1 VTLRRTVEKVFCAGV
16 ILAVAFACAP
26 VEVRASQDKPKPA
39 AAPAKPAPAPAKA
52 APAPATKAQPAGGRS
67 PQPTAQPAGGRSPQ
81 PAVRPGGAGPAGGVG
96 NSGRGGAGVTGA
108 GGNSGRSGTGL
119 SGGAGNAGR
128 GGSPIGGNAGRS
140 GGGSAGGGGGLSGRT
155 NSPNVGTGPAHYASR
170 PGDQPKALP
179 GGRTEFHNAN
189 GQTVTTNAR
198 GEVHRIEAPRGLAG
212 GNKMVVNRGP
222 GGARLVETGHPGAR
236 VVSYGP
242 HRGFVERGVAGRPG
256 YISRTY
262 VVGGRS
268 YAHVYREYRYHGF
281 AYYHYVP
288 AVYYGPGFYGW
299 AVTPWGAPMRYAW
312 FGLATPAPWF
322 GFYAGYFTPYPTYAS
337 PDLWLT
343 DYLIAENLRL
353 AYESQQAGNGGQAP
367 PPSSNEQATAA
378 TLSPEMKALIADEVR
393 QQLAA
398 EKAAAVQPTSS
409 SPQQFTPGTEQPP
422 PAMNQRFFV
431 VSANLDVTTA
441 AGQACSLTPGDIIQ
455 RKGQNVTADGGVDVD
470 VVSSKPGDCAADSRA
485 AVQLADLQ
493 EMHNQFREKLD
504 SGLKMLAENQA
515 KGLPNGP
522 AAGARPVADGTA
534 EPVADAESQLV
545 AQEADAAKLEAQ
557 VRPGGGAN

>member
-1 VTLRRTVEKVFCAGV
+1 VNLRRTVEKVFCAGV
-16 ILAVAFACAP
+16 ILAVAFACVP
-26 VEVRASQDKPKPA
+26 GEVRASQDKPKPA

-52 APAPATKAQPAGGRS
+52 APAPAS
-67 PQPTAQPAGGRSPQ
+67 NAQPAGGRSPQ
-81 PAVRPGGAGPAGGVG
+81 PAVRPGGAAPAGSVG
-96 NSGRGGAGVTGA
+96 NAGRGGTGVTGGAA
-108 GGNSGRSGTGL
+108 GNAGRSGTGL
-119 SGGAGNAGR
+119 SGG
-128 GGSPIGGNAGRS
+128 PGNAGRS
-140 GGGSAGGGGGLSGRT
+140 GGAVGGNAGRGGAGTGGGGGLSGRT
-155 NSPNVGTGPAHYASR
+155 SAPNVGTGPAHYASR
-170 PGDQPKALP
+170 PGDQTKSLP

-198 GEVHRIEAPRGLAG
+198 GEVHRIEVPRGLAG

-222 GGARLVETGHPGAR
+222 GGARLVETGRPGAR

-242 HRGFVERGVAGRPG
+242 HRGFVERGVTGRPG

-268 YAHVYREYRYHGF
+268 YAHVYREYRYHGV

-288 AVYYGPGFYGW
+288 AVYYGPNFYGW
-299 AVTPWGAPMRYAW
+299 AVTPWGAPVRYAW

-353 AYESQQAGNGGQAP
+353 AYDSQQAGNGGQAQP
-367 PPSSNEQATAA
+367 PPSNEQRNAP
-378 TLSPEMKALIADEVR
+378 TLSPEMKALVADEVR

-398 EKAAAVQPTSS
+398 EKAAAAQPTSS
-409 SPQQFTPGTEQPP
+409 SPQAPGSEQPP
-422 PAMNQRFFV
+422 PALNQRFFV
-431 VSANLDVTTA
+431 VSANLDITTA

-455 RKGQNVTADGGVDVD
+455 RKGQTVAADGGVDVD

-493 EMHNQFREKLD
+493 EMHNQFREQLD
-504 SGLKMLAENQA
+504 SGLKILADNQA
-515 KGLPNGP
+515 RGLPSGP
-522 AAGARPVADGTA
+522 AAGSRPIAEGIAD
-534 EPVADAESQLV
+534 PVADAESQLV
-545 AQEADAAKLEAQ
+545 AQETDAAKLEAQ
-557 VRPGGGAN
+557 VRPGGGVN

>member
-1 VTLRRTVEKVFCAGV
+1 MSLRKLGQNIFLGSVMLVVVLSGAPR
-16 ILAVAFACAP
+16 AVAAEQKKPSNTSTQSAP
-26 VEVRASQDKPKPA
+26 
-39 AAPAKPAPAPAKA
+39 PAKA
-52 APAPATKAQPAGGRS
+52 APAPAKAAQPAPNR
-67 PQPTAQPAGGRSPQ
+67 TAQPAGGRSAQ
-81 PAVRPGGAGPAGGVG
+81 PAVRPGGTGPAGGVG
-96 NSGRGGAGVTGA
+96 NAGRGGAGVTGRA
-108 GGNSGRSGTGL
+108 GGNAGRTGTGL

-128 GGSPIGGNAGRS
+128 GGGDLAGGVGNAGR
-140 GGGSAGGGGGLSGRT
+140 GGAGPT
-155 NSPNVGTGPAHYASR
+155 HYVNR
-170 PGDQPKALP
+170 PGDQAKTLP

-198 GEVHRIEAPRGLAG
+198 GEVHRIEVPRGLAG

-222 GGARLVETGHPGAR
+222 GGARLVETGRPGAR
-236 VVSYGP
+236 VVTYGP
-242 HRGFVERGVAGRPG
+242 HRGFVERTVAGRPG

-268 YAHVYREYRYHGF
+268 YAHVYREYRYHGI

-299 AVTPWGAPMRYAW
+299 AATPWGAPMRYAW

-367 PPSSNEQATAA
+367 PPPSNEQPTAA

-398 EKAAAVQPTSS
+398 ERAAAVQPSS
-409 SPQQFTPGTEQPP
+409 LGSQQPATGTEQLP

-431 VSANLDVTTA
+431 VASNLDVPA
-441 AGQACSLTPGDIIQ
+441 ASGQTCSLTPGDVIQ
-455 RKGQNVTADGGVDVD
+455 RKGKDVIFGGVAVE
-470 VVSSKPGDCAADSRA
+470 VVASKPGDCTADSPA
-485 AVQLADLQ
+485 TVQLADLQ
-493 EMHNQFREKLD
+493 EMHNQFREQLD
-504 SGLKMLAENQA
+504 TGLKLLAENQA
-515 KGLPNGP
+515 KGLPSGP

-534 EPVADAESQLV
+534 DPVADAGAQLA
-545 AQEADAAKLEAQ
+545 AQETDAAKVEAQ
-557 VRPGGGAN
+557 VRQGGGAN

>member
-1 VTLRRTVEKVFCAGV
+1 MSLRKTVANIVSAGV
-16 ILAVAFACAP
+16 ILAVGFAWAP
-26 VEVRASQDKPKPA
+26 GEVRASQAKPNTAAPAKPA
-39 AAPAKPAPAPAKA
+39 PAPAKPAPAPAKA
-52 APAPATKAQPAGGRS
+52 APAAGTR
-67 PQPTAQPAGGRSPQ
+67 
-81 PAVRPGGAGPAGGVG
+81 GGVG
-96 NSGRGGAGVTGA
+96 TTTPSGGTRGAV
-108 GGNSGRSGTGL
+108 GTVPP
-119 SGGAGNAGR
+119 SGGAR
-128 GGSPIGGNAGRS
+128 GGIGTATTT
-140 GGGSAGGGGGLSGRT
+140 GGGLSGRT
-155 NSPNVGTGPAHYASR
+155 SAPNVGTGPVHYASR
-170 PGDQPKALP
+170 PGDQPKSLP

-198 GEVHRIEAPRGLAG
+198 GEVHRIEVPRGLAG

-222 GGARLVETGHPGAR
+222 GGARLVETGRPGAR

-242 HRGFVERGVAGRPG
+242 HRGFVERAVAGRPG

-268 YAHVYREYRYHGF
+268 YAHVYREYHYHGV
-281 AYYHYVP
+281 AYYRYVP

-343 DYLIAENLRL
+343 DYLLAENLRL

-367 PPSSNEQATAA
+367 PPPSNVQPTAA

-398 EKAAAVQPTSS
+398 EKAAAAQPTSS
-409 SPQQFTPGTEQPP
+409 SPEQFTPGTEQLP

-431 VSANLDVTTA
+431 VSSNLDITTA

-455 RKGQNVTADGGVDVD
+455 RKGQTVTIDGGVDVD
-470 VVSSKPGDCAADSRA
+470 VVSSKPGDCAADSRT

-493 EMHNQFREKLD
+493 EMHNQFREQLD
-504 SGLKMLAENQA
+504 SGLKMLADNQA

-522 AAGARPVADGTA
+522 AAGARPVAEGTA
-534 EPVADAESQLV
+534 APVADAESQLV
-545 AQEADAAKLEAQ
+545 AQETDAAKLEAQ
-557 VRPGGGAN
+557 VRQGGVGN